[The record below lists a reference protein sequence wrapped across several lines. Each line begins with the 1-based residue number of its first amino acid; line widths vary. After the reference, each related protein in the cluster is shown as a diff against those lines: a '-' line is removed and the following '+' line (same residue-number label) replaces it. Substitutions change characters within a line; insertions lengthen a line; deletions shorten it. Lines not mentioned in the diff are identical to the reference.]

1 MDVQSPSDR
10 STLYLERTKFL
21 QSSRYITFGYL
32 RVSGCFLDNRTHA
45 AYHVL
50 RFAKGEIFGL
60 SFQEEWYVLGA
71 DDDFVLTAY
80 VGNNLQDTLSRGQ

>member
-1 MDVQSPSDR
+1 MSPSVFDPTC
-10 STLYLERTKFL
+10 SNL
-21 QSSRYITFGYL
+21 
-32 RVSGCFLDNRTHA
+32 SGEKKQP
-45 AYHVL
+45 

-80 VGNNLQDTLSRGQ
+80 VGNNLQDAYRGEGPNGT

>member
-1 MDVQSPSDR
+1 MR
-10 STLYLERTKFL
+10 RT
-21 QSSRYITFGYL
+21 
-32 RVSGCFLDNRTHA
+32 
-45 AYHVL
+45 L

-80 VGNNLQDTLSRGQ
+80 VGNNLQDHVLDNFFDPSKPKKTISPMNLYDI